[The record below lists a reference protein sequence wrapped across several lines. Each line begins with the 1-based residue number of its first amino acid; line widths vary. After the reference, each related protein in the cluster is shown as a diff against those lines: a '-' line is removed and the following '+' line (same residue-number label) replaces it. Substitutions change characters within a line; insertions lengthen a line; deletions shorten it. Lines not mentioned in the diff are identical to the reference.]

1 MKVVGITSVN
11 CEQWICT
18 DLATNLLG
26 LTSVPLYE
34 TLGSQAMSLILQ
46 QTEITTV
53 FGSDKCL
60 RNIVRNAFVS
70 KADGGFLENFVVFD
84 QPSDDLISQ
93 CRSAYIRLLGYRELI
108 EEQEEDPE
116 F

>member
-46 QTEITTV
+46 
-53 FGSDKCL
+53 
-60 RNIVRNAFVS
+60 
-70 KADGGFLENFVVFD
+70 
-84 QPSDDLISQ
+84 
-93 CRSAYIRLLGYRELI
+93 
-108 EEQEEDPE
+108 
-116 F
+116 